1 MNALRT
7 PVLILASISY
17 TIVLGGATYEHL
29 SVVPQW
35 SAAPPLSLTM
45 YQGEY
50 ALNSIHFW
58 PPMHLLTLTSMVV
71 ALALHWRAPARRY
84 VAAALAAYLLVIAV
98 TAVYFL
104 PELNAITHTPYQP
117 VVDAALTERA
127 GTWEALSLVRLM
139 AMVVIA
145 AVLLQGLTK
154 VSPSA

>member
-1 MNALRT
+1 MHALRT
-7 PVLILASISY
+7 PILILASISY
-17 TIVLGGATYEHL
+17 IIVLGGATYEHL

-50 ALNSIHFW
+50 ALDSLYFW
-58 PPMHLLTLTSMVV
+58 PPMHLLTLTSMVT
-71 ALALHWRAPARRY
+71 ALVLHWRAPARPY
-84 VAAALAAYLLVIAV
+84 VGAALAGYLLVIAV

-127 GTWEALSLVRLM
+127 GTWEALSLLRLTGM
-139 AMVVIA
+139 IVIA

-154 VSPSA
+154 ASSSA